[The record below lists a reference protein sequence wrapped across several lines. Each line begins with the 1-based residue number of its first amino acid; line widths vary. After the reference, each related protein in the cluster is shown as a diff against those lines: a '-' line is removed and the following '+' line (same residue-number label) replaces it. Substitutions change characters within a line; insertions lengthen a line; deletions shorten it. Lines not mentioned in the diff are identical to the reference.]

1 MNAVLKRAT
10 NLSIN
15 ADLLREA
22 KALDINLSAEF
33 EKHLTAVVRKD
44 RGEQWLR
51 DNREAIAAYQ
61 RMVEKHG
68 IWNEGLREW

>member
-1 MNAVLKRAT
+1 MNVVLKRPT

-33 EKHLTAVVRKD
+33 EKHLTTVVRKV